1 MVFLALAKGVI
12 TALCLIKPLIYLNKE
27 EAKCLTTVESTLLI
41 GGERLWPACRGLS
54 PSQVQLVPRGRL
66 PGCEV
71 LRRVSQSSESNRRC
85 PKVAAWLRGLSFRA
99 HGCPLR

>member
-27 EAKCLTTVESTLLI
+27 EAKRLTTVESTLLI
-41 GGERLWPACRGLS
+41 GGERLWPACPGLS
-54 PSQVQLVPRGRL
+54 PSQAQLVPRGRL

-71 LRRVSQSSESNRRC
+71 LRRVSQSSESNGAV
-85 PKVAAWLRGLSFRA
+85 PKWLRGLR
-99 HGCPLR
+99 G